1 MPDHVTVREADE
13 DDVPTLVRFV
23 VKLDAH
29 VSGADAEALQLTPK
43 GRRQIARRL
52 RGYVTDPAKLLLV
65 GEVPGAGLVAMGDV
79 ALWYYE
85 DIWRN
90 PERQGMATAYIDDLW
105 VEEEYRSSGV
115 GKAIVGRLVDFAA
128 ANDIHEL
135 TLEYSASNEV
145 ASAAWERLGFRTTGV
160 RAAATVAEVRRRLK
174 GGRGRKAK
182 TGSRGR

>member
-1 MPDHVTVREADE
+1 MPDDITVREAE
-13 DDVPTLVRFV
+13 EADVPRLVRLV

-29 VSGADAEALQLTPK
+29 VSGADAEALELTPK

-52 RGYVTDPAKLLLV
+52 RGYITDPAKLLLV
-65 GEVPGAGLVAMGDV
+65 GEAPGAGLVAMGDI

-90 PERQGMATAYIDDLW
+90 PDRQSMTAAYIDDLW

-115 GKAIVGRLVDFAA
+115 GKAIVERLVEFAA
-128 ANDIHEL
+128 ENDIQEL
-135 TLEYSASNEV
+135 TLEYSATNEE
-145 ASAAWERLGFRTTGV
+145 ASATWERLGFRTTGV

-174 GGRGRKAK
+174 GGRGRKTK
-182 TGSRGR
+182 EGTRGR